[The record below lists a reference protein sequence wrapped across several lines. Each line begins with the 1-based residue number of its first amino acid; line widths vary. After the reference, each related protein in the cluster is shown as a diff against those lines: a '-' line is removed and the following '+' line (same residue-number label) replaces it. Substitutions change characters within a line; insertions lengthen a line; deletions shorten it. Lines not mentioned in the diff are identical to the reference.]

1 MKKQWVCPAACAI
14 RVHDDMCSDP
24 CFLVVLVFNS
34 KQEQNRHKA
43 RLNQRR
49 SHRSN
54 VGTDHPQPSTFRHDQ
69 LCNSFKTKEKLGR
82 GNNLVM
88 LSSMT

>member
-1 MKKQWVCPAACAI
+1 VKKQWVCPAACAI

-24 CFLVVLVFNS
+24 YFLVVLVFNS
-34 KQEQNRHKA
+34 KHEQNRHKA
-43 RLNQRR
+43 KLNQRR
-49 SHRSN
+49 N
-54 VGTDHPQPSTFRHDQ
+54 VGTDHPPPSTFRHDQ
-69 LCNSFKTKEKLGR
+69 LCNYSFKTKEKLGR